1 MHPKES
7 EGASPR
13 TSRSGAR
20 HQPSEPG
27 SDAPDSSPASRQ
39 RLERLRREV
48 ARARD
53 GLNAKRQSSTTISVA
68 YDTFG
73 QDVEAGGPVLAAAL
87 GFRVFLFLVPY
98 VCFVLLIAGYVA
110 DAFDRHPDQLVHG
123 RGIAGLTAKA
133 ITNGQDLSNGVRI
146 TAIMLITYALFLA
159 ARSFLKVLLIVHT
172 LVWRVAPTRL
182 RRPTYATVI
191 FIGLVSVAI
200 AMSGLV
206 DALRDRVV
214 IGGIAALALY
224 TLVGFAVWWAVSWW
238 LPHGDCDLLGL
249 VPGAVVFALGVEAL
263 QVVTI
268 VWFPHSMA
276 SKSELY
282 GTVGAAVVLLLWSYL
297 LGRLMAVAAALNV
310 ALWRR
315 RKRHPLPPPRFVGRL
330 PLVADRL
337 GHLWTRLTTHPG
349 DDHPESDRSTLSEP
363 TLGDQHSS

>member
-1 MHPKES
+1 V
-7 EGASPR
+7 
-13 TSRSGAR
+13 
-20 HQPSEPG
+20 
-27 SDAPDSSPASRQ
+27 
-39 RLERLRREV
+39 V

-53 GLNAKRQSSTTISVA
+53 GLNAKRQSSTTVSVA

-87 GFRVFLFLVPY
+87 GFRVVLFLVPY
-98 VCFVLLIAGYVA
+98 VCVVLLIGGYVA
-110 DAFDRHPDQLVHG
+110 DAFDRTPDQLVHG
-123 RGIAGLTAKA
+123 RGIARITAKA
-133 ITNGQDLSNGVRI
+133 ITSGQGLSNGVRI
-146 TAIMLITYALFLA
+146 TAIVLIAYALFLG

-172 LVWRVAPTRL
+172 LVWRVAPSRM

-200 AMSGLV
+200 GLSVLV
-206 DALRDRVV
+206 DALLPRVV

-224 TLVGFAVWWAVSWW
+224 SLVGFAIWWAVSWW
-238 LPHGDCDLLGL
+238 LPHGDCDPLGL
-249 VPGAVVFALGVEAL
+249 VPGAVVFALGLEAL

-268 VWFPHSMA
+268 VWFPRSMA

-282 GTVGAAVVLLLWSYL
+282 GTIGAALVLLLWSYL

-315 RKRHPLPPPRFVGRL
+315 RKRHPLPPPRFISRL

-337 GHLWTRLTTHPG
+337 GHVWTRLTTHPG
-349 DDHPESDRSTLSEP
+349 DDHTQSDRATPAEP
-363 TLGDQHSS
+363 TLRDQRSL